1 MMSGYGRLLL
11 GLVLAPVVGW
21 AQPVGRAF
29 LRQSLDAALLQA
41 AEQGDVV
48 TAARRLEQGADIHV
62 EKKGA
67 SITQLFFRVVRSD
80 EQEKEWRAMVARESS
95 LAYLR
100 RVLDD
105 GLTARCVEYNEGM
118 LEGDLESCKSYSE
131 AKQLA
136 DHQVME
142 IVEACRKWQLAEK
155 GFLDVYWQKK
165 LAARDLRYRDTREQ
179 VVAEMAEGVRG
190 DARALAQSACWYQG
204 KVLEKLGLRGFNYAF
219 FEPPVGSP
227 PFVQQLMQ
235 RQEMHNSKHE
245 SLDAQREAVIYWR
258 AELAQQVA
266 VIQALLLRDELADLF
281 VQAHQAWEEY
291 MSKMTEI
298 TREYCRCTNGM
309 EVAMMEMHAIAHY
322 ERLLKWIM
330 EMDCRKW

>member
-1 MMSGYGRLLL
+1 MMPGYGRLLL
-11 GLVLAPVVGW
+11 GLVLAPVVAW
-21 AQPVGRAF
+21 AQPVDGTF
-29 LRQSLDAALLQA
+29 LRQSLDAALLEA

-48 TAARRLEQGADIHV
+48 TASRRLEQGADIHV
-62 EKKGA
+62 EKEGA
-67 SITQLFFRVVRSD
+67 NITQLFFRVVRSD
-80 EQEKEWRAMVARESS
+80 EQDKEWRAMVARESS

-100 RVLDD
+100 RVLDE

-118 LEGDLESCKSYSE
+118 LEGDLESCKSYSK
-131 AKQLA
+131 AKLLA
-136 DHQVME
+136 DRQVME

-155 GFLDVYWQKK
+155 SFLDAYWQKK
-165 LAARDLRYRDTREQ
+165 LAARDLRYRDTRGQ
-179 VVAEMAEGVRG
+179 VVEEMAEGVRG

-204 KVLEKLGLRGFNYAF
+204 KVLEKLGLRGFHFYF
-219 FEPPVGSP
+219 FEPPAGAP

-235 RQEMHNSKHE
+235 RLETHGSKHE
-245 SLDAQREAVIYWR
+245 AGDAHREAVTYWR

-266 VIQALLLRDELADLF
+266 AIQALLLRDELADLF
-281 VQAHQAWEEY
+281 AKAHLAWENY
-291 MSKMTEI
+291 MGKMMELA
-298 TREYCRCTNGM
+298 REYCRCTSGM